1 MHICSQYYVN
11 MLFENQI
18 SEVAERQKKTFL
30 GRNTGV
36 LREKCRE
43 IDLYENFVIVIT
55 GVRRSGKST
64 LMLQLLE
71 KDREGV
77 FFLNFEDPR
86 LSGFETDDF
95 SRLDAVIDATHA
107 RILFFDEIQMLHNWE
122 LYVRQKLDEGFKVVV
137 TGSNATLLS
146 RELATKLTGRNLP
159 YELFPFS
166 YPEFLTF
173 RNWENTDDHVQN
185 YLENGGFP
193 EYLKVGNGVILNRL
207 LEDILTKDIAV
218 RFGLRDVNSLRQ
230 MAVYL
235 LSNIGKPVS
244 ATGLKNLFNLRSPAA
259 ILEYFSYLE
268 NTYVVQFLPKF
279 GYSMKVQIRNP
290 KKVYAIDMGLFTHNS
305 IVFSEEAGRRLENTV
320 YLHLRRK
327 YTELYYFNDQREC
340 DFIVFSKGKPVDI
353 LQVCYEL
360 SDLNKNREFSGL
372 KEALDFFHQKK
383 GRIITFN
390 QKETFKINGK
400 VIEVVPLREFLLE

>member
-1 MHICSQYYVN
+1 
-11 MLFENQI
+11 MLFDSQI

-30 GRNTGV
+30 NRSTGV
-36 LREKCRE
+36 IREKGRE
-43 IDLYENFVIVIT
+43 IQLYENFVTVIT
-55 GVRRSGKST
+55 GVRRGGKST

-71 KDREGV
+71 ENRADI
-77 FFLNFEDPR
+77 FFLNFEDTR
-86 LSGFETDDF
+86 LAGFEADDF
-95 SRLDAVIDATHA
+95 SRLDTVIEASHA
-107 RILFFDEIQMLHNWE
+107 RILFFDEIQMLNNWE
-122 LYVRQKLDEGFKVVV
+122 LYVRQKLDEGFKVAV

-166 YPEFLTF
+166 YREFLTF
-173 RNWENTDDHVQN
+173 QNRENTDDTVQN

-193 EYLKVGNGVILNRL
+193 EYLKTGNGVVLNRL
-207 LEDILTKDIAV
+207 LEDILMKDIAV

-244 ATGLKNLFNLRSPAA
+244 ATGLKNLFDLRSPAA

-279 GYSMKVQIRNP
+279 SYSLKVQIRNP

-305 IVFSEEAGRRLENTV
+305 IVFTDEAGRRLENTV

-327 YTELYYFNDQREC
+327 YPELYYFHDQREC
-340 DFIVFSKGKPVDI
+340 DFIAFAKGKPAEI
-353 LQVCYEL
+353 IQVCYEL

-372 KEALDFFHQKK
+372 REALDFFREEK

-390 QKETFKINGK
+390 QKETFKVNGK
-400 VIEVVPLREFLLE
+400 VIEVVPVKEFLLE

>member
-1 MHICSQYYVN
+1 
-11 MLFENQI
+11 MLLDSQI

-36 LREKCRE
+36 SREKRRE
-43 IDLYENFVIVIT
+43 ITLYENFVTVIT
-55 GVRRSGKST
+55 GVRRGGKST

-71 KDREGV
+71 DNPGGV

-86 LSGFETDDF
+86 LAGFDTDDF
-95 SRLDAVIDATHA
+95 SRLDMVIEKTDA
-107 RILFFDEIQMLHNWE
+107 RILFFDEIQMLTNWE
-122 LYVRQKLDEGFKVVV
+122 LYVRQKLDEGFRIVV

-146 RELATKLTGRNLP
+146 RELGTKLTGRNLP

-166 YPEFLTF
+166 YREFLAYASYK
-173 RNWENTDDHVQN
+173 NSDNSAWE

-193 EYLKVGNGVILNRL
+193 EYLKTGNGAVLNRL
-207 LEDILTKDIAV
+207 LEDILMKDIAV
-218 RFGLRDVNSLRQ
+218 RYGLRDVNSLRQ
-230 MAVYL
+230 LAVYL

-244 ATGLKNLFNLRSPAA
+244 ATGMKNLFDIRSPAT

-279 GYSMKVQIRNP
+279 SYSLKVQIRNP
-290 KKVYAIDMGLFTHNS
+290 RKVYAIDMGLFTHNS
-305 IVFSEEAGRRLENTV
+305 IVFTDEAGRRLENTV
-320 YLHLRRK
+320 YLHIRRK
-327 YTELYYFNDQREC
+327 YTELYYFQDQREC
-340 DFIVFSKGKPVDI
+340 DFIAIHKGRPAEI

-360 SDLNKNREFSGL
+360 TDLNKTREFTGL
-372 KEALDFFHQKK
+372 KEALDFFKEEK

-390 QKETFKINGK
+390 QKDTFKFHGK
-400 VIEVVPLREFLLE
+400 VIEVVPLTEFLLE

>member
-1 MHICSQYYVN
+1 
-11 MLFENQI
+11 MLLDSQI

-30 GRNTGV
+30 GRNTGIP
-36 LREKCRE
+36 REKRRE
-43 IDLYENFVIVIT
+43 ITLYENFVTVIT

-71 KDREGV
+71 AGPEGV

-86 LSGFETDDF
+86 LSGFDTDDF
-95 SRLDAVIDATHA
+95 SRLDTVIENTTA
-107 RILFFDEIQMLHNWE
+107 RVLFFDEIQMLTNWE
-122 LYVRQKLDEGFKVVV
+122 LYIRQKLDEGFKVVV

-146 RELATKLTGRNLP
+146 RELGTKLTGRNLP

-166 YPEFLTF
+166 YREFLAF
-173 RNWENTDDHVQN
+173 RDEESSDEAAQN
-185 YLENGGFP
+185 YLESGGFP
-193 EYLKVGNGVILNRL
+193 EYLRTGNGVVLNRL
-207 LEDILTKDIAV
+207 LEDILMKDIAV
-218 RFGLRDVNSLRQ
+218 RYAVRDVNSLRQ
-230 MAVYL
+230 LAVYL

-244 ATGLKNLFNLRSPAA
+244 ATGLKNLFDVRSPAT

-279 GYSMKVQIRNP
+279 SYSLKVQIRNP

-305 IVFSEEAGRRLENTV
+305 IVFTDEAGRRLENTV

-327 YTELYYFNDQREC
+327 YTELYYFQDQREC
-340 DFIVFSKGKPVDI
+340 DFIAISKGKPAEI

-360 SDLNKNREFSGL
+360 SDLNKTREFSGL
-372 KEALDFFHQKK
+372 KEALDFFHEER

-390 QKETFKINGK
+390 QKDTFKVNGK
-400 VIEVVPLREFLLE
+400 VIEVVPLKEFLLE